1 MPNLVESLLK
11 YTTIVQDTGDIA
23 AIAEFK
29 PQDATTNPSLIFK
42 AAQMPAYEKHLEDAL
57 EFGRQ
62 SGGSEVDQAA
72 AFLDK
77 LFVNF
82 GVEILQHVP
91 GRVST
96 EVDAHLSFDTE
107 ATIAKA
113 RRLIGLYNDKSGID
127 QDGKYLGR
135 DSSSRAVREGRNPL
149 QPDVAV

>member
-82 GVEILQHVP
+82 GVVL
-91 GRVST
+91 GRRDGV
-96 EVDAHLSFDTE
+96 DTE
-107 ATIAKA
+107 PVPE
-113 RRLIGLYNDKSGID
+113 RCQEL
-127 QDGKYLGR
+127 
-135 DSSSRAVREGRNPL
+135 P
-149 QPDVAV
+149 